1 MRVFIA
7 IELKDECKKYIS
19 SIMREVRDSFDKHGT
34 FVPLDNFHITLEFLS
49 ERDED
54 EIAII
59 KRVMDDLN
67 GRIFTITLKGE
78 IGSFKTKERNKRT
91 YFIEMEESRELN
103 EIHRELHQRLEEAG
117 FTLEKR
123 KYHPHVTIVRNG
135 FLSKSLPTFPSFTE
149 KVDSICLMKSERIN
163 GRMVY
168 TPMYRHLLDN
178 PV

>member
-1 MRVFIA
+1 
-7 IELKDECKKYIS
+7 
-19 SIMREVRDSFDKHGT
+19 MREVRGSFDKYGT
-34 FVPLDNFHITLEFLS
+34 FVPLENFHITLEFLS

-67 GRIFTITLKGE
+67 NRSFSITLKGV
-78 IGSFKTKERNKRT
+78 IGSFKTKERTKRT
-91 YFIEMEESRELN
+91 YFIEMEKAMELN
-103 EIHRELHQRLEEAG
+103 EIQWTLHQKLEEAG

>member
-1 MRVFIA
+1 
-7 IELKDECKKYIS
+7 
-19 SIMREVRDSFDKHGT
+19 
-34 FVPLDNFHITLEFLS
+34 
-49 ERDED
+49 
-54 EIAII
+54 
-59 KRVMDDLN
+59 MDDLH

>member
-7 IELKDECKKYIS
+7 IELKDECKRYIS
-19 SIMREVRDSFDKHGT
+19 SIMREVRDSFDKYGT
-34 FVPLDNFHITLEFLS
+34 FVPLENFHITLEFLS

-67 GRIFTITLKGE
+67 NSSFSITLKGV
-78 IGSFKTKERNKRT
+78 IGSFKTKERTKRT
-91 YFIEMEESRELN
+91 YFIEMEKAMELN
-103 EIHRELHQRLEEAG
+103 EIQWTLHQKLEEAG

-135 FLSKSLPTFPSFTE
+135 CGSKNLPSFSSFTE
-149 KVDSICLMKSERIN
+149 NVDSICLMKSERIN

>member
-1 MRVFIA
+1 
-7 IELKDECKKYIS
+7 
-19 SIMREVRDSFDKHGT
+19 MREVRGSFDKYGT
-34 FVPLDNFHITLEFLS
+34 FVPLENFHITLEFLS

-67 GRIFTITLKGE
+67 NSSFSITLKGV
-78 IGSFKTKERNKRT
+78 IGSFKTKERTKRT
-91 YFIEMEESRELN
+91 YFIEMEKAMELN
-103 EIHRELHQRLEEAG
+103 EIQWTLHQKLEEAG

-135 FLSKSLPTFPSFTE
+135 CGSKNLPSFSSFTE
-149 KVDSICLMKSERIN
+149 NVDSICLMKSERIN